1 MTGGGSLGLSLWLP
15 GEFSVLVHG
24 SRFDTLDEQFDSN
37 NVAFLTNP
45 PVFLHFIL

>member
-1 MTGGGSLGLSLWLP
+1 MIGGGSLGFSVQLP
-15 GEFSVLVHG
+15 GEFSVLIQG
-24 SRFDTLDEQFDSN
+24 SRFDTLGEEFDSN